1 MTKLFAFLAIILLF
15 SSCLVVTPILTYR
28 SAYNSNYYRNYSRNT
43 FLLIPGYSHIKKSYK
58 HSLKPRSQSR
68 IRN

>member
-28 SAYNSNYYRNYSRNT
+28 SAYNSNYHRNYSRNT
-43 FLLIPGYSHIKKSYK
+43 FFLNPGYTQFTKTYK
-58 HSLKPRSQSR
+58 HSGKPRSQSR